1 MFYDASGPHG
11 LKHNPFKALV
21 APRPIAWVS
30 SISDDGVINLAPF
43 SFFNAMA
50 DSPPVIVFAP
60 NGPRPGGGVK
70 DTLINIEE
78 TGEFVVNLCSSD
90 LRDPMNTSSAH
101 VGPEVDEFELA
112 GLTPAPSKL
121 VKPPCIAEAPAA
133 LECVHLMTVNLPS
146 NHPKR
151 RNNTVFGQVV
161 GVHISDDIVKDGMVQ
176 MDKYQPLARLGYM
189 DYSTLGDVFEML
201 RPD

>member
-30 SISDDGVINLAPF
+30 SISADGVVNLAPF
-43 SFFNAMA
+43 SFFNAVA
-50 DSPPVIVFAP
+50 DSPPVVIFAP

-70 DTLINIEE
+70 DTLTNIEE

-90 LRDPMNTSSAH
+90 LRDAMNKTSEHVSA
-101 VGPEVDEFELA
+101 EIDEFALA
-112 GLTPAPSKL
+112 GLTPAPSEM
-121 VKPPCIAEAPAA
+121 VKPPYIAEAPAA
-133 LECVHLMTVNLPS
+133 LECVHLQTVSLPS
-146 NHPKR
+146 HHPKR
-151 RNNTVFGQVV
+151 RNNTVFGRVV
-161 GVHISDDIVKDGMVQ
+161 GIHISDDIVVDGMVR